1 MPRTSQRL
9 TELEA
14 MIAAAE
20 MNITLLTSAI
30 EGRVANGRDATG
42 LQKLR
47 QSTQRRL
54 KQLKSRRKEL
64 TNDLTSE

>member
-1 MPRTSQRL
+1 MPPTPQRL
-9 TELEA
+9 TELET

-20 MNITLLTSAI
+20 TNITLLTSAI
-30 EGRVANGRDATG
+30 ESRAASGRDATG

-54 KQLKSRRKEL
+54 EQLQARRNNL
-64 TNDLTSE
+64 DDDLTAK

>member
-20 MNITLLTSAI
+20 MNITLLTSVI
-30 EGRVANGRDATG
+30 EVRAASGRDTTG
-42 LQKLR
+42 LQTLR

-54 KQLKSRRKEL
+54 KQLKARRKNL
-64 TNDLTSE
+64 IDDPKSG